1 MFASCKILPIEM
13 HDSQHKNII
22 DSNIVDIG
30 ASSFS
35 SIPEYM
41 SFCWLA
47 SHPFSFD
54 IFSLTWPTYPGFT
67 KSDHTL
73 SNAYHK

>member
-1 MFASCKILPIEM
+1 MFASCNILPIEM
-13 HDSQHKNII
+13 QYSQYKIII
-22 DSNIVDIG
+22 DANTADTG

-54 IFSLTWPTYPGFT
+54 IFSLTWPIYLGFT
-67 KSDHTL
+67 KSVHTL
-73 SNAYHK
+73 SNAYHE